1 MESQDP
7 LRPELRKILTI
18 VADLT
23 HNNTEA
29 SVQNNLIMEESELLP
44 HEVNN
49 YLDELKSMSLI
60 RETTPRPAGSN
71 FNLLNITQEGINV
84 LRNRD
89 LR

>member
-29 SVQNNLIMEESELLP
+29 SVQNNLIMEESDF
-44 HEVNN
+44 
-49 YLDELKSMSLI
+49 YLMK
-60 RETTPRPAGSN
+60 
-71 FNLLNITQEGINV
+71 
-84 LRNRD
+84 
-89 LR
+89 